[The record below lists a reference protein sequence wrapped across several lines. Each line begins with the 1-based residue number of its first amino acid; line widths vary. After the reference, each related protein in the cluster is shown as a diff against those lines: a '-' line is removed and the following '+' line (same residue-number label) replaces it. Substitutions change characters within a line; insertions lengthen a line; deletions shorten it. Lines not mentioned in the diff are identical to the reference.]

1 MRWLISSAKPKLF
14 PIFTSVRITLLYFTT
29 ELYLTYFGLV
39 AGGKVNQV
47 AGDATAAH
55 PSWRKALVHLIL
67 NSGWVTSTPF
77 SVRQLVRQLVTQ
89 ETQKLADLV
98 PGFGSYVNEYVE
110 FFFFFFC
117 RMPEF

>member
-1 MRWLISSAKPKLF
+1 MVLSSLTKG
-14 PIFTSVRITLLYFTT
+14 
-29 ELYLTYFGLV
+29 LYLTCFTLV

-89 ETQKLADLV
+89 ETQKLATLV

-110 FFFFFFC
+110 FLN
-117 RMPEF
+117 PLLLN